1 MNGTPCVS
9 SVKGFSISTGR
20 HRRWPGLRLWFAA
33 ALFLVCPRQA
43 WPQTAAAGPITLN
56 EAVQLARQNYP
67 SLKEARARASAA
79 HESVA
84 VARTAYLPRLDMVW
98 QENRATR
105 NNVFGLLLP
114 QSVIPSVSGPVLAS
128 SPDSVWGSAAGVLLA
143 WDAVDFGLRKAN
155 VDTARAQQAAAEARI
170 QVTEL
175 DAASRAADAFLSLV
189 AAGET
194 VRIAAASVDRLQVFA
209 DAVRVLVAN
218 QLRPGAE
225 QSRAEAELA
234 VARNQLIQATQT
246 SDLARVVLADAI
258 GTPGVR
264 VEVAGERLKDL
275 PAVEAPGAVDV
286 KAHPAARADEAA
298 IDVVRARERALDRAF
313 FPKVSFQ
320 AATAARGSGAEAPG
334 QTLDGN
340 GLLPQVSN
348 WAAGISV
355 TFPAFEIFSAHARKR
370 VEVQNA
376 LAETAHYEQTLQT
389 LTTQQ
394 ARAEA
399 LMTAAIAIA
408 RNTPV
413 ERQAA
418 TEAEVRARARYE
430 NGLTSITE
438 VADAQRLLAQ
448 AETDDALARLSVWR
462 ALLARAQ
469 VRGDLEPFLDLTAK
483 R

>member
-1 MNGTPCVS
+1 V
-9 SVKGFSISTGR
+9 
-20 HRRWPGLRLWFAA
+20 
-33 ALFLVCPRQA
+33 
-43 WPQTAAAGPITLN
+43 N

-79 HESVA
+79 HESVG
-84 VARTAYLPRLDMVW
+84 VARTAYLPRLDMIW

-105 NNVFGLLLP
+105 NNVFGLLLQ
-114 QSVIPSVSGPVLAS
+114 QSVIPSISGPVLNS
-128 SPDSVWGSAAGVLLA
+128 SPESVWGSAAGVLLA
-143 WDAVDFGLRKAN
+143 WDAVDFGVRKAN
-155 VDTARAQQAAAEARI
+155 VETARAQQTAAAARI

-175 DAASRAADAFLSLV
+175 DAAARAADAFLSLV

-194 VRIAAASVDRLQVFA
+194 IRVAEASVDRLRVFA

-234 VARNQLIQATQT
+234 VARNQLIQATQL
-246 SDLARVVLADAI
+246 SDLARAALADAI

-264 VEVAGERLKDL
+264 VEVSGDRLQELPVVDAPLAPDL
-275 PAVEAPGAVDV
+275 

-298 IDVVRARERALDRAF
+298 IDVVRARGRALDRAF
-313 FPKVSFQ
+313 FPKVTFQ
-320 AATAARGSGAEAPG
+320 AATAARGSGAMAPG

-348 WAAGISV
+348 WAAGLSV

-394 ARAEA
+394 TRAEA
-399 LMTAAIAIA
+399 LMTAALAIA

-418 TEAEVRARARYE
+418 TEAEARARARYE
-430 NGLTSITE
+430 SGLTSITE

-469 VRGDLEPFLDLTAK
+469 VRGDLVPFLDLTAK
-483 R
+483 Q